1 MLNITSFLLYLLCI
15 VVSFPPVLQAFSNNN
30 EIGTIF
36 SRLRENNIGPQTN
49 PVKLD
54 GYLGRD
60 SYHEIRYVSQ
70 TNGAD
75 REGNGTK
82 ENPWAT
88 IQHALT
94 QIVDAGLSNRYA
106 VLVAEGLYAES
117 TISLKEYV
125 SLYGGFSSTTW
136 ERDIAIHKT
145 ILDGEGRNRVLLGA
159 HHAKVDGFEIRH
171 GVVRGRG
178 GAILCDGTSPVI
190 SNNVFTQN
198 KTLAPVP
205 WDPEFLHEVAHD
217 GGAIAAYN
225 GASPVVKNNL
235 FFLNSTET
243 GRGGGIA
250 CHNRASPLIANN
262 VFIDNMTGTNDPRRS
277 SDGGAIS
284 IVLYSSPII
293 VNNIIVGNKALA
305 VNDGGGIFS
314 ELWSSMILD
323 GNVIIGN
330 TSDDDGGGIFVSGQ
344 QHHYITLPDDIPP
357 KERFQNYIRNNMIM
371 GNATSM
377 KEKSNHGVI
386 RSTNDNRLFF
396 ENNLIAESIGGLDFR
411 RTDLIAR
418 NNTIIAN
425 ILIRESEYPSR
436 LVKNIIIGDLRSESE
451 VIIDD
456 TEILD
461 IEVGMIDTFIREI
474 FTDDYQ
480 HYKVLDVAFNKEGYV
495 SVIRLANMQS
505 EADGFK
511 YRIVRSNEHWGVI
524 KHNDENTI
532 TVWGDFSDINELTI
546 IPTYTIRQ
554 STDLYERGIGHR

>member
-1 MLNITSFLLYLLCI
+1 MLMIKSFLLCLVYIFMSLPLA
-15 VVSFPPVLQAFSNNN
+15 LQAFTNNN
-30 EIGTIF
+30 EMGNTL
-36 SRLRENNIGPQTN
+36 SRLRDHNIGPQTT
-49 PVKLD
+49 PVILD
-54 GYLGRD
+54 GYLQRD
-60 SYHEIRYVSQ
+60 TYHEIRYISQ
-70 TNGAD
+70 TKGAD
-75 REGNGTK
+75 REGKGTK

-94 QIVDAGLSNRYA
+94 QVVDAGLSNRYA
-106 VLVAEGLYAES
+106 LLVAEGLYAES

-125 SLYGGFSSTTW
+125 SLYGGFSSSTW
-136 ERDIAIHKT
+136 ERDISIHKT

-159 HHAKVDGFEIRH
+159 HHAKVDGFEIRQ

-217 GGAIAAYN
+217 GGAIAVFN
-225 GASPVVKNNL
+225 GASPVVRNNL
-235 FFLNSTET
+235 FFRNSTEI

-250 CHNRASPLIANN
+250 CHNRASPLIAHN

-284 IVLYSSPII
+284 VVLYSSPII
-293 VNNIIVGNKALA
+293 VNNIIVGNKALT

-314 ELWSSMILD
+314 ELWSSMTID
-323 GNVIIGN
+323 GNLIIGN

-357 KERFQNYIRNNMIM
+357 KERFHNNIRNNVIM

-418 NNTIIAN
+418 NNTIIADM
-425 ILIRESEYPSR
+425 LIRESEYPAR
-436 LVKNIIIGDLRSESE
+436 MVKNVIIGDLRNESE
-451 VIIDD
+451 VIFND
-456 TEILD
+456 TEIMNN
-461 IEVGMIDTFIREI
+461 EVGMIDTFIREI
-474 FTDDYQ
+474 FTDDYL
-480 HYKVLDVAFNKEGYV
+480 HYEVLDVAFNNERYV
-495 SVIRLANMQS
+495 SVIRVASMKS
-505 EADGFK
+505 EADEFK
-511 YRIVRSNEHWGVI
+511 HRVVRSNEHWGVI

-532 TVWGDFSDINELTI
+532 TVWGDFSEINELTI

-554 STDLYERGIGHR
+554 STDIYEIGIGHR